1 MQLRKCKTAAGN
13 NELKFSPD
21 GKTIVVGGWKGI
33 FQLFDTQTCHLL
45 STHNGHTLWNQITDL
60 VFLKDGKT
68 LASASKRRHNYPLG
82 LGKNLSSKSLNL
94 SHETSRNCSLI
105 YLVYTFR
112 YTINNN
118 MEYYKYR

>member
-68 LASASKRRHNYPLG
+68 LASASKDG
-82 LGKNLSSKSLNL
+82 
-94 SHETSRNCSLI
+94 
-105 YLVYTFR
+105 
-112 YTINNN
+112 TIILWDWEKISQVNP
-118 MEYYKYR
+118 